1 MSIENAPTRPKIETI
16 HEDLSTKSSLK
27 STASTVSIS
36 SSASS
41 KESVILNSNVTP
53 NSPTVE
59 QISPKFEQISP
70 RVEQISPKFEQI
82 IPQLEIET
90 PKRDTENVRKNSTS
104 SSSSSDSN
112 KSENMSEEIPKYFP
126 RKSSFSSPSELEVAD
141 WKNVEIFGQEPEECA
156 IYDEAKVS
164 KKIRTKMSES
174 SDSDTSASETSFEAD
189 QPDFAVK
196 LDAQNVLPKE
206 NQFVRT
212 ETIESSDLSENESK
226 KTVQRQTSTSSNS
239 ENEQK

>member
-53 NSPTVE
+53 NSPTDE
-59 QISPKFEQISP
+59 QISPKFE
-70 RVEQISPKFEQI
+70 EISPKCEQI

-90 PKRDTENVRKNSTS
+90 PERDTENVRKNSTS

-141 WKNVEIFGQEPEECA
+141 WNNVEIFGQEPEECA

-164 KKIRTKMSES
+164 KKIRTQMSES

-196 LDAQNVLPKE
+196 LDAQIVLPKDK
-206 NQFVRT
+206 QFVRT

-226 KTVQRQTSTSSNS
+226 KPVQRQTSTSSNS

>member
-70 RVEQISPKFEQI
+70 KFEQI
-82 IPQLEIET
+82 IPQLEIEI
-90 PKRDTENVRKNSTS
+90 PKRATENARKNSTS
-104 SSSSSDSN
+104 SSLSSDSN

-196 LDAQNVLPKE
+196 LDAQIVLPKDK
-206 NQFVRT
+206 QFVRT

-226 KTVQRQTSTSSNS
+226 KPVQRQTSTSSNS

>member
-53 NSPTVE
+53 NSPTV
-59 QISPKFEQISP
+59 EQISP

-141 WKNVEIFGQEPEECA
+141 WKNVEIFGQEPDECA

-196 LDAQNVLPKE
+196 LDAQIVLPKDK
-206 NQFVRT
+206 QFVRT

-226 KTVQRQTSTSSNS
+226 KPVQRQTSTSSNS

>member
-1 MSIENAPTRPKIETI
+1 MSIENAPTRPKIDTI

-53 NSPTVE
+53 NSPTV
-59 QISPKFEQISP
+59 EQISP

-174 SDSDTSASETSFEAD
+174 SDSDTSASETSFETD

-196 LDAQNVLPKE
+196 LDTQIVLPKDK
-206 NQFVRT
+206 QFVRT
-212 ETIESSDLSENESK
+212 ETIESSDLSENDSK
-226 KTVQRQTSTSSNS
+226 KSVQRQTSTSSNS